1 MGQVEDIHWK
11 KAQCNLVFFK
21 KKCPFACIPD
31 KETEQEIKGQEK
43 LFIIMHY
50 NSYFN
55 IYIYIY
61 ISHLVKKKRKT
72 LFVEHGR

>member
-1 MGQVEDIHWK
+1 MQVLLMGWDKWRIFIGRKPSAIW
-11 KAQCNLVFFK
+11 FSF
-21 KKCPFACIPD
+21 KKCPFACIHD

-55 IYIYIY
+55 INIY
-61 ISHLVKKKRKT
+61 
-72 LFVEHGR
+72 FPP